1 MVKHVRRDRN
11 LVARL
16 APPQSLQ
23 VEPVSA
29 HWSQERKAQPSARA
43 ARGYM
48 HSIVALRA
56 RTSEE
61 RHEPREQ
68 YLAEHHWAQVLE
80 LPRVANVPQQSAQAL
95 AQQVLISTRVAS
107 DITDVTS
114 QLSNLDKLCQTN
126 GGSKWHTMKNKQEE
140 AEW

>member
-1 MVKHVRRDRN
+1 

-16 APPQSLQ
+16 GLPQSSR
-23 VEPVSA
+23 VELVSE
-29 HWSQERKAQPSARA
+29 HSSQERKAQPSAVA
-43 ARGYM
+43 VPAYM

-56 RTSEE
+56 GTSKE
-61 RHEPREQ
+61 RHALEARC
-68 YLAEHHWAQVLE
+68 LAERHWALVSVR
-80 LPRVANVPQQSAQAL
+80 PRVANVPQQSAQAL

-114 QLSNLDKLCQTN
+114 QLSNLDKLYRTN